1 MVMSDKL
8 TTIQSDRLTL
18 AQLLAESA
26 RKHHA
31 AESKQSKCP
40 SCGAVLPESFRTDD
54 VTSETGQ
61 KDPDNV
67 GDRPEVTPLKAKYAN
82 RHLSVVDR
90 ILVNRG
96 IDPFED
102 QQTLRTSAW
111 CPQMRRNRHF

>member
-1 MVMSDKL
+1 MN
-8 TTIQSDRLTL
+8 RLTL

-40 SCGAVLPESFRTDD
+40 SCGALLPESFRTND

-67 GDRPEVTPLKAKYAN
+67 GDRLEVTALKAKYAS

-90 ILVNRG
+90 ILINRG
-96 IDPFED
+96 VDPFTED
-102 QQTLRTSAW
+102 
-111 CPQMRRNRHF
+111 